1 MAAQPPFTLF
11 DFLILMR
18 ELALKN
24 CRLDKRYD
32 IQSRLGQGSYAEI
45 FLARDTLASPNS
57 PHSLVVIKAL
67 NVFLQNDL
75 DADLE
80 RTLVENFQNE
90 AIALDRV
97 RHPNIISRLGHGTAR
112 DLRGTVFHYL
122 ILEYLPGG
130 DLARLCREKSVSF
143 SQSLDYLEQVC
154 AGLAHAHKNDII
166 HRDIKPQNLLLTAD
180 KSTVKIADFG
190 VARVELSDSPIT
202 RVGTDIYAP
211 PEHSPAMA
219 GQTGTLTLDKLTP
232 AADVYSLAKSSYVLF
247 TCQSPRFFA
256 NDAITELPFD
266 SRKEIWADELLKV
279 LNKATQ
285 SNAANRYQTVEEF
298 WEDLS
303 KLKLLE
309 SDGEMLTQIKN
320 RVNKSPQPHVAK
332 GYSPIAPHVPRFD
345 TADKLKL
352 KTRKTEAANPPLVID
367 LDKNHQFPP
376 VQNPPP
382 QPPVI
387 EPPNNQPIIIEEI
400 PDHKKKRH
408 KIIRRFATLAVLL
421 VIFAGSLFL
430 TYNYL
435 LGRGLLPTST
445 AERGEAG
452 TANTDVNLR
461 SVPTSAGNDPI
472 GVVTKDSKVR
482 VINKQDNWYEVEII
496 EQGRPGENDGKAIH
510 GWVYGKYVDIE
521 NSPS

>member
-1 MAAQPPFTLF
+1 
-11 DFLILMR
+11 MR

-32 IQSRLGQGSYAEI
+32 IHSRLGQGSYAEI

-57 PHSLVVIKAL
+57 PHNLVVIKAL

-130 DLARLCREKSVSF
+130 DLARLCREKSLSF
-143 SQSLDYLEQVC
+143 STALGYLEQVC
-154 AGLAHAHKNDII
+154 AGLAHAHKHDII
-166 HRDIKPQNLLLTAD
+166 HRDIKPQNLLLTGD

-190 VARVELSDSPIT
+190 VARVEISDSPIT

-211 PEHSPAMA
+211 PEHSPAFA
-219 GQTGTLTLDKLTP
+219 GQTGTLTFDKLTP
-232 AADVYSLAKSSYVLF
+232 AADIFSLAKSSYVLF

-266 SRKEIWADELLKV
+266 SRKEIWADALLNV

-285 SNAANRYQTVEEF
+285 KDARNRYQTVEEF

-303 KLKLLE
+303 KLKMLE
-309 SDGEMLTQIKN
+309 TDGELPTQIKN
-320 RVNKSPQPHVAK
+320 RINRSPQPHVAK
-332 GYSPIAPHVPRFD
+332 GYSPITPHVPRFD
-345 TADKLKL
+345 TTDKLKL
-352 KTRKTEAANPPLVID
+352 KTRKTEAANPPLVIN
-367 LDKNHQFPP
+367 LDSNHQFPP
-376 VQNPPP
+376 LANPPP
-382 QPPVI
+382 QPPIVETENVQPEI
-387 EPPNNQPIIIEEI
+387 YQEPIYKP
-400 PDHKKKRH
+400 KR
-408 KIIRRFATLAVLL
+408 KFLRQTTVLAIFLIL
-421 VIFAGSLFL
+421 FAGSLFL
-430 TYNYL
+430 TYDYL
-435 LGRGLLPTST
+435 LGQGLLENSKDTKSFQT
-445 AERGEAG
+445 G
-452 TANTDVNLR
+452 TANGGVNLR
-461 SVPTSAGNDPI
+461 SVPTTTGNNPI
-472 GVVTKDSKVR
+472 GIVTENSKVK
-482 VINKQDNWYEVEII
+482 ILDKQNGYYKVEII
-496 EQGRPGENDGKAIH
+496 EQGIPGKNDGNPNT
-510 GWVYGKYVDIE
+510 GWVWDKRIDIE
-521 NSPS
+521 GNQN

>member
-1 MAAQPPFTLF
+1 
-11 DFLILMR
+11 MR
-18 ELALKN
+18 ELALNN

-45 FLARDTLASPNS
+45 FLARDSLASPAS

-75 DADLE
+75 DVDLE

-130 DLARLCREKSVSF
+130 DLARLCRDQSLSF
-143 SQSLDYLEQVC
+143 ATSLDYLEQVC

-180 KSTVKIADFG
+180 RSTVKIADFG
-190 VARVELSDSPIT
+190 VARVEISDSPIT

-219 GQTGTLTLDKLTP
+219 GKTDVLTVDKLTP
-232 AADVYSLAKSSYVLF
+232 AADIYSLAKSAYVLF

-256 NDAITELPFD
+256 NEPITELPFE
-266 SRKEIWADELLKV
+266 SRNEVWADALLKI

-285 SNAANRYQTVEEF
+285 SNAENRYQTVDEF
-298 WEDLS
+298 WDDLS
-303 KLKLLE
+303 KLKTHE
-309 SDGEMLTQIKN
+309 TDGEMLTQIKN
-320 RVNKSPQPHVAK
+320 RVNNLPQPHVAK

-345 TADKLKL
+345 TTDKLKL
-352 KTRKTEAANPPLVID
+352 KLNKTAAANPALVID

-376 VQNPPP
+376 VKNPPP
-382 QPPVI
+382 QPQISETPYVQPEI
-387 EPPNNQPIIIEEI
+387 IQETANQT
-400 PDHKKKRH
+400 KSKRTFP
-408 KIIRRFATLAVLL
+408 RRFATLTILL
-421 VIFAGSLFL
+421 LLFAGSLFV

-435 LGRGLLPTST
+435 LGRGFLTNSAST
-445 AERGEAG
+445 RGEAG

-461 SVPTSAGNDPI
+461 SVPTSSGNDPI

-482 VINKQDNWYEVEII
+482 VINKQDNWYEIEII
-496 EQGRPGENDGKAIH
+496 EQGRPGENDGNATR
-510 GWVYGKYVDIE
+510 GWVYGKYVDIG
-521 NSPS
+521 NNQF